1 MIGWVFYIC
10 IGTVIVRV
18 YIIVLYNT
26 MRHGQRGKWRW
37 RWRWRQRHQITPWSK
52 HLPMLILDDVYLYRK
67 LSNHVRHQAQ
77 TEQLL
82 IR

>member
-1 MIGWVFYIC
+1 MSREASGGGGGGSGIKS
-10 IGTVIVRV
+10 
-18 YIIVLYNT
+18 
-26 MRHGQRGKWRW
+26 Q
-37 RWRWRQRHQITPWSK
+37 PWSK
-52 HLPMLILDDVYLYRK
+52 HLPMLILVDVYLYKK

>member
-1 MIGWVFYIC
+1 MGREASGGGGGGSGIKSH
-10 IGTVIVRV
+10 
-18 YIIVLYNT
+18 
-26 MRHGQRGKWRW
+26 HGPS
-37 RWRWRQRHQITPWSK
+37 T
-52 HLPMLILDDVYLYRK
+52 LPMLILDDVNLYRK